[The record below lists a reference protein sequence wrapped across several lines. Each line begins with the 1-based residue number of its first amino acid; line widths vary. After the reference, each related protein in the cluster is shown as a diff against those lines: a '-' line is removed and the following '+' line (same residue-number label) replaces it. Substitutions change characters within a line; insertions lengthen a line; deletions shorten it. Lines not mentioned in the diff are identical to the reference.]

1 MSKYAIPNDTENF
14 LALAGSRG
22 QDLIERCRN
31 FGLLFHRY
39 VPLAAIDGEGKEQER
54 KRWYEALVKR
64 FDPANSPD
72 LEALIKATADRWNAM
87 SKAGNAKRFKMN
99 STSRLIVGLGGKGPL
114 EIGITLDPVTGL
126 PFIPGSA
133 LKGAARSYAL
143 YVLAEEAKIKL
154 DGTASDNDTL
164 KNFDEALLKGTYDA
178 LGGAADYRLIFG
190 TLPDAE
196 TPSSGKAIFYDAV
209 FLGRGGPIFELDVM
223 TPHFK
228 GWYNSGNSGK
238 TPDAP
243 HDADSPNPVT
253 FLTVGAGAQFKF
265 AVGWR
270 GEPHPAAHQF
280 ACNLLKGAL
289 QDFGIGSKT
298 AAGYGAFTPPK

>member
-1 MSKYAIPNDTENF
+1 MSKYAIPSDTERV
-14 LALAGSRG
+14 LAGTGARLL
-22 QDLIERCRN
+22 DECRN

-54 KRWYEALVKR
+54 KEWYKALVGR
-64 FDPANSPD
+64 STPSDD
-72 LEALIKATADRWNAM
+72 LNALINATVGRWNAM
-87 SKAGNAKRFKMN
+87 AKAGNAKRFKMN

-133 LKGAARSYAL
+133 LKGVARSYAL
-143 YVLAEEAKIKL
+143 YVLAEAAKIKL

-196 TPSSGKAIFYDAV
+196 IPSSGKAIFYDAV

-238 TPDAP
+238 PSDPP

-253 FLTVGAGAQFKF
+253 FLTVGAGAQFAF

-270 GEPHPAAHQF
+270 GEPHPTAHQF
-280 ACNLLKGAL
+280 ARELLEVAL